1 MKRLIGLALLTLVVI
16 FGAAV
21 ALAQTRTTQ
30 PTVRRPENLPTTL
43 AQPTLARPIPPM
55 PPAPKTGGAV
65 RRRVQSSS
73 GATINVTPGGGC
85 TSGSSAIVPVTYLV
99 GCAIT
104 WQASGLQGTAY
115 KDAILAPNAAT
126 PTLLEASAFA
136 PGAAPT
142 ESSTLSVAG
151 TYVLGTLNTVTNN
164 WDALVYIVVGTPSYF
179 DTYSDPA
186 HVTQAQNF
194 VADGSHPVYLH
205 ATGLASNHHYIYLI
219 ENTSNTGDCVYTA
232 PVSTVPTTTLCNPTV
247 VTGVKPSS
255 GVFDTSWTPNSG
267 TQAYITDGTYS
278 ISLYDQAISER
289 VEQRQ
294 VNITTASNTRVVS
307 IYGTSAAGTI
317 GPVTRIA
324 YDNNSIDANETYVN
338 IGAKGT
344 GFGAFQTLRYVFS
357 DPNGHVVENTT
368 VNANASGTVPNT
380 TTWSLTAGTNTYTP
394 NTYTA
399 TFATNSGSYPV
410 LASGAFQVLGY
421 DALIQFT
428 NPVATSVAITGGNVV
443 TGIQVTNDSDAHY
456 GTGNGDGIKEILLTS
471 DGSFSSVT
479 LLSGTNTCSPHSC
492 QLQTVTDS
500 DGQSWNANLICN
512 GGGGCGSGNRLY
524 TLDLTPVTAGQYLKV
539 GSVITVPNISFTNSG
554 PSQCNGTTNCK
565 FVSQIYPV
573 DGFGLSSSDASGSG
587 IAASNNL
594 YFTDDPTHT
603 YAATGTLTVVRI
615 KSGTVGQMVPGYTP
629 RFNQAVYAAN
639 QPRSGGSQQNVLDFH
654 VNNTSSLNTA
664 TVFSLAFIFPPNIN
678 TSTIAV
684 DAGSPNAWVVQSCPT
699 GVPLGSICVGTTGS
713 NTGLAPQTSQDIWLD
728 VNPPTS
734 AASYTDITGQVVNY
748 SPNYA
753 VSAAG
758 QTTVFVGNTNPQ
770 TVDSIALGSYSLN
783 STLMTGGFSPASL
796 GVNGTYPVSVN
807 LSNTSSG
814 SDPFPDYLDLVAIDV
829 PSGTF
834 VPNSGAGA
842 VSPSAFSVLN
852 PTTPV
857 SIGGGNVRY
866 FVGLCAGQNNN
877 TYGPTADSPIT
888 PSGASNFNC
897 GSTLAQSALAPG
909 ATLSVNGNV
918 TTATSNISATL
929 WAHGANGNGW
939 SQGIPITLTISGNA
953 ASAGFSEYGN
963 YGSPNT
969 IATNAQPQTGGDSNT
984 TFGNS
989 YVYSITNNGTTAVT
1003 SATITIPGKDNT
1015 GANGAD
1021 SGSPQVAWTV
1031 TAAPTIIGTNYGCS
1045 IVSYTSATTAGVD
1058 GSVVIGGGGC
1068 SLGNHQ
1074 TLNIALTMKSPYR
1087 VNTTY
1092 NFPTLINGSYNAT
1105 ETWNNDQTVE
1115 VIAGASLV
1123 ITVNPPATGSG
1134 GSTGVSPACAPS
1146 TCTFGINVVDFGT
1159 VPASSTA
1166 TATDVVNTAVST
1178 DVAAP
1183 EGWKLYV
1190 SADVNPSNVL
1200 ATKIDAAHSI
1210 TGIANFNVDQTSY
1223 GTIPLGPSTL
1233 LLVDTGTGTAARR
1246 NPFDIIN
1253 NYQLTLPAGANTGT
1267 VTLTYTFIAN

>member
-1 MKRLIGLALLTLVVI
+1 MKRILGIALLALVLVY
-16 FGAAV
+16 GAAV
-21 ALAQTRTTQ
+21 AFAQTRTTL
-30 PTVRRPENLPTTL
+30 PTVRRPEALPSAL
-43 AQPTLARPIPPM
+43 PQAILQRPLPPM
-55 PPAPKTGGAV
+55 PPAPKNGGAV

-73 GATINVTPGGGC
+73 GATINVTAGSGC
-85 TSGSSAIVPVTYLV
+85 TSGGSAIAPVTYAV

-104 WQASGLQGTAY
+104 WQATGLQGTAY
-115 KDAILAPNAAT
+115 KDAILAPGAST
-126 PTLLEASAFA
+126 PTLLEITAFA
-136 PGAAPT
+136 PGASPT

-151 TYVLGTLNTVTNN
+151 TYVLGTLNTTTNN
-164 WDALVYIVVGTPSYF
+164 WDALVYIVVGTPTYF

-186 HVTQAQNF
+186 GVTRAQNF
-194 VADGSHPVYLH
+194 VADGAHPVYLH

-219 ENTSNTGDCVYTA
+219 ENTSNTGNCVYTA

-255 GVFDTSWTPNSG
+255 GVFDTSWTPNSSS
-267 TQAYITDGTYS
+267 QAYITDGTYS
-278 ISLYDQAISER
+278 ISLYDQGTSQR

-294 VNITTASNTRVVS
+294 VNITTASNTHTVS

-338 IGAKGT
+338 IAAKGT
-344 GFGAFQTLRYVFS
+344 GFSAFQTLRYVFS

-368 VNANASGTVPNT
+368 VNADGTGTVPNT

-399 TFATNSGSYPV
+399 TFSTNSGSYPV

-421 DALIQFT
+421 DALVQFT

-443 TGIQVTNDSDAHY
+443 TGIQVTNDADAHY
-456 GTGNGDGIKEILLTS
+456 GTGNGDGIKEILFTS
-471 DGSFSSVT
+471 DASFSLIS
-479 LLSGTNTCSPHSC
+479 LLSGTSC
-492 QLQTVTDS
+492 GSRCQTQTVTDS
-500 DGQSWNANLICN
+500 DGQSWTAVLTCT
-512 GGGGCGSGNRLY
+512 GGCGGGNRNY
-524 TLDLTPVTAGQYLKV
+524 TMDVTPVTAGQYLKP
-539 GSVITVPNISFTNSG
+539 GSVLTIPNMSFSNSG

-565 FVSQIYPV
+565 LVTQIYPV
-573 DGFGLSSSDASGSG
+573 DGFGLSSSGASST
-587 IAASNNL
+587 AASNNL

-603 YAATGTLTVVRI
+603 YSATGTLSVVKI

-629 RFNQAVYAAN
+629 RFTQAVYAAN
-639 QPRSGGSQQNVLDFH
+639 QPRSGGSSQNVLDFH

-664 TVFSLAFIFPPNIN
+664 TVFSLALIFPPNIN

-684 DAGSPNAWVVQSCPT
+684 DSGSPNAWIVQSCPS

-728 VNPPTS
+728 VDPPTS

-753 VSAAG
+753 VAAAS

-783 STLMTGGFSPASL
+783 YTLMTGAFSPSSL
-796 GVNGTYPVSVN
+796 GVSGTYPVTVN
-807 LSNTSSG
+807 LTNTSSG
-814 SDPFPDYLDLVAIDV
+814 SDPFPDYIDLMAVDV

-834 VPNSGAGA
+834 VPNSGSGQAT
-842 VSPSAFSVLN
+842 PSTFSVLN

-877 TYGPTADSPIT
+877 TYGPTADSPVT
-888 PSGASNFNC
+888 PSGSSNFNC
-897 GSTLAQSALAPG
+897 GSTLEQGALAPG
-909 ATLSVNGNV
+909 ATLSINGNV
-918 TTATSNISATL
+918 TTATSNISGTL

-953 ASAGFSEYGN
+953 ASSGFSQYGN
-963 YGSPNT
+963 YGAPNT
-969 IATNAQPQTGGDSNT
+969 IPTNTQPQTGGDSNT
-984 TFGNS
+984 TYGNS

-1003 SATITIPGKDNT
+1003 SATIAIPGKDNT

-1021 SGSPQVAWTV
+1021 SGGVAWTV
-1031 TAAPTIIGTNYGCS
+1031 TAAPTIIGTTYGCS
-1045 IVSYTSATTAGVD
+1045 IVSYSSATTAGVD

-1105 ETWNNDQTVE
+1105 ETWNNDQTVQ
-1115 VIAGASLV
+1115 VIPGASLV
-1123 ITVNPPATGSG
+1123 ITVNPPASGSG
-1134 GSTGVSPACAPS
+1134 GSTGVAPACAPS
-1146 TCTFGINVVDFGT
+1146 TCTFGTNKVDFGT
-1159 VPASSTA
+1159 VPANSTA
-1166 TATDVVNTAVST
+1166 TATDVVRTAVST
-1178 DVAAP
+1178 DVASP
-1183 EGWKLYV
+1183 QGWKLYV

-1200 ATKIDAAHSI
+1200 STMVDAAHSI
-1210 TGIANFNVDQTSY
+1210 TGVTNFNVDQTTF
-1223 GTIPLGPSTL
+1223 GTIPVGPSTL
-1233 LLVDTGTGTAARR
+1233 LLVDTGSGTAARR

-1253 NYQLTLPAGANTGT
+1253 DYQLVLPAGANTGS